1 MKNFKTLFNAIQD
14 FSTWFNSNPFGI
26 IKQVWKE
33 DYEYYFEEYYNYL
46 NQFCVYQFKKDQQL
60 LLEEFLKENKNYSF
74 DVLQNAMDILSSML
88 KRKVTLKETLS
99 NLKKTSASGFKSA
112 FPEVKDLDLI
122 ISAKAMKNY
131 IQYLNKKYEYIPKLL
146 QNYILNKIN
155 NKNEKKINYSTDRFF
170 FSGKCPKKENK
181 KRD

>member
-26 IKQVWKE
+26 IKQVWKD

-74 DVLQNAMDILSSML
+74 DVLQNAMDIFCWINKNVKKAELCEWL
-88 KRKVTLKETLS
+88 NLDIEEVEEFKIPINWGRPNYGKFLKEL
-99 NLKKTSASGFKSA
+99 NDDQLKIIYEKYKMFLVLTKS
-112 FPEVKDLDLI
+112 F
-122 ISAKAMKNY
+122 
-131 IQYLNKKYEYIPKLL
+131 
-146 QNYILNKIN
+146 
-155 NKNEKKINYSTDRFF
+155 
-170 FSGKCPKKENK
+170 ENSFN
-181 KRD
+181 